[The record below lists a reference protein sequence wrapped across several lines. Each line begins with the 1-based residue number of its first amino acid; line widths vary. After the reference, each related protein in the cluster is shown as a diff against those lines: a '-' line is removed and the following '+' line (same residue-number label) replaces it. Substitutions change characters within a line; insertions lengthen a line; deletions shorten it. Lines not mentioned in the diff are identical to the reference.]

1 MWGDFDRLLSD
12 AIDPVMGEKLDY
24 RPMRA
29 GSIKGAVPDPERPV
43 IPELVGVLDFE
54 GEVSGVKAGNGR
66 EAKFHSQVSTRRAE
80 LSVDKRQFK
89 GFEPRPED
97 VLKRENGQVWQ
108 VMSVWLEGARY
119 EMLLKGVT

>member
-1 MWGDFDRLLSD
+1 MWDDFDRMLSD

-29 GSIKGAVPDPERPV
+29 GSIKGAVSDPKRQA
-43 IPELVGVLDFE
+43 IPELVGILDFE
-54 GEVSGVKAGNGR
+54 GETSGFKAGNGR
-66 EAKFHSQVSTRRAE
+66 EAKFHSQVSVRRAE
-80 LSVDKRQFK
+80 LSVDRRQFK

-108 VMSVWLEGARY
+108 VMNVWLDGTRY
-119 EMLLKGVT
+119 EMLLKRVT